1 MSAICSLHD
10 MVEMVPPS
18 PFQFNLL
25 DSTSHSEPSPTSL
38 TSVLPYLS
46 KLPLVLSDML
56 HIADL
61 HFPIQ
66 QSVLE
71 FSCLDPK
78 KRQNNRRFIRQNRD
92 ES

>member
-1 MSAICSLHD
+1 MSVICILHD
-10 MVEMVPPS
+10 VVETKMPS
-18 PFQFNLL
+18 CFRFNLS
-25 DSTSHSEPSPTSL
+25 DSASHFEPLPTSL

-61 HFPIQ
+61 RFLTA

-71 FSCLDPK
+71 FSCLGPK
-78 KRQNNRRFIRQNRD
+78 SRHNSRKI
-92 ES
+92 